1 MKKTVRISAVFALVS
16 TCVFAQVKDSIKVNQ
31 LEEVVVSDT
40 KFAQSKEKSGKIIT
54 TISQEE
60 LQKKSGQTLAMV
72 LSQVP
77 GMEIN
82 GNQSFGGKNLG
93 TYVRGGRNRQV
104 LVLIDGVPVTDGS
117 GISMEYDLR
126 LLSVDQVESIEIVRG
141 ASSTLY
147 GTGAATGVINV
158 TLKKAG
164 AKPIQGNVYLNIG
177 SNNTAKDEKYNGN
190 DINQG
195 LSLSGKI
202 VNVEYLTSLNTTQ
215 INGMSEANGQNYEED
230 TFSRISLNQ
239 KIGFNASKKL
249 RFDFF
254 GNFDRVKNS
263 FDNSFNPNFSSDNLE
278 NKATTE
284 QYRVGF
290 NTRYKYN
297 KGEFVLNAGAS
308 TIERNLFV
316 FSSDLRY
323 NSRNINGDAFN
334 KYNFS
339 KQFFILLGTQFQF
352 NEMSF
357 DAAFGTIDQDKAK
370 FSILDPYTTL
380 VYNSSF
386 GLNVNAGLRL
396 NNHNVYGEQFVYNI
410 NPSYSFGKNVPIKL
424 LASYSTAYITPSLYQ
439 LFDPFSG
446 NNSLTPEENATTEAG
461 FEIQLLNKRLQVTA
475 VGFYREE
482 INAVDVDANFVYLNI
497 DGKNRARGIETTV
510 SYAMNS
516 RFTFSTNYTY
526 NELDQ
531 AIQRLNPKHKVNASI
546 ECHFSKRFFT
556 LFQYQYLS
564 NRTDAFGFPPQ
575 PIALEAYQLVNS
587 TIRYELLKN
596 RMTVFGTVTNL
607 FNEDFV
613 ENIGYSTRGRNFRV
627 GVTVQL

>member
-31 LEEVVVSDT
+31 LQEVVVSDT

-54 TISQEE
+54 TIFQEE

-126 LLSVDQVESIEIVRG
+126 LLPVDQIESIEIVRG

-164 AKPIQGNVYLNIG
+164 AKPIQGNVYVNIG

-290 NTRYKYN
+290 NTRFKYN

-316 FSSDLRY
+316 FSSDLQY

-357 DAAFGTIDQDKAK
+357 DATFGTIDQDKAK

-380 VYNSSF
+380 VYNSNF

-461 FEIQLLNKRLQVTA
+461 FEIQLLNKKLQVTA

-531 AIQRLNPKHKVNASI
+531 ALQRLNPKHKVNASI

-564 NRTDAFGFPPQ
+564 NRRDAFGFPPQ

-627 GVTVQL
+627 GVTVEL